1 MGHCVLTY
9 GIAPFSD
16 SASKGN
22 NMTNEFVSMLNSLTD
37 AEKVKVLG
45 YILEGELSDDVSDAL
60 MDVRDAYVK
69 AHDYAM
75 DCAA

>member
-1 MGHCVLTY
+1 MLTY
-9 GIAPFSD
+9 AFDPFSD
-16 SASKGN
+16 CVTKGN
-22 NMTNEFVSMLNSLTD
+22 NMTNEFVSTLNNMTD

-45 YILEGELSDDVSDAL
+45 FILEGELSDDVSDAL

-69 AHDYAM
+69 AFNYAM